1 MGANK
6 LYKYLDA
13 EGGSKM
19 LYYSNLQFTNA
30 TRLNDPFDCHP
41 SLIDFSK
48 VPDERLQIWGKETT
62 IRLESNRY
70 ERLRDNAW
78 ICSLSKRHD
87 SLLMWSYYGN
97 HRGVCVGLDMEKTN
111 KYLSR
116 IYCQVYVGS
125 MEFEVQY
132 EDIIKKPDFFREH
145 KDYFRYQLS
154 TKAKDWEHEQEV
166 RLVLL
171 SPTNVFTPMA
181 VPYPPKDKNEVID
194 WKEVRAY
201 PHIGGECFE
210 SLYLGINIDKEQK
223 EKMIKV
229 AKKVNPEIAIY
240 QMTID
245 PDAFRLKEEFVK
257 LEKYD

>member
-13 EGGSKM
+13 EGGLKM

-48 VPDERLQIWGKETT
+48 VPDERLQIWDKETI

-70 ERLRDNAW
+70 ERLRNKAW
-78 ICSLSKRHD
+78 VCSLSKIYD

-97 HRGVCVGLDMEKTN
+97 HKGICVGLDTEKIK
-111 KYLSR
+111 KYLSHAGY
-116 IYCQVYVGS
+116 IEVV
-125 MEFEVQY
+125 VQY
-132 EDIIKKPDFFREH
+132 EDIIRKPNYFHDH
-145 KDYFRYQLS
+145 KDYYHYLLS
-154 TKAKDWEHEQEV
+154 TKAKAWKHEQEV

-194 WKEVRAY
+194 WKEARAY
-201 PHIGGECFE
+201 PHIGGECFD
-210 SLYLGINIDKEQK
+210 SLYLGINIEKEQK

-240 QMTID
+240 QMAID